1 MAAAAKEESGAEVS
15 GGLKNIL
22 KANLEDVQAL
32 GCHCPE
38 CWKEWGSA
46 IFIAK

>member
-1 MAAAAKEESGAEVS
+1 MAAAAKEESVAAVS
-15 GGLKNIL
+15 GGFKNIL
-22 KANLEDVQAL
+22 KANQEDVQAL

-38 CWKEWGSA
+38 CWEDWGSA